1 MRKITCMVVAL
12 AVAFTLWIG
21 VPQADV
27 QDLRTRTKVDQKT
40 GVKFSLERQFVHV
53 MGGRTGIEEQDP
65 CLPAKLM
72 GHVHVIVEVPET
84 IDLSND
90 NIARQLLENSLN
102 YAFTQCTKEKLS
114 NFWDRM
120 ASTLISLYQSPFD
133 PKTMEN
139 GWIVRGRPDHHKNF
153 AIVDYKNKA
162 LENKLAEEK
171 KQKDEEEKKQRAR
184 KNEEER
190 KRAEAEAE
198 IQRNARKEEEARRQA
213 ERLAEQRA
221 QQQKA
226 EEERQNIIKRR
237 DMFVKQ
243 NGVQAWPNADALQAN
258 PFVYNS
264 KTVAI
269 LARFEEMSSA
279 TDGLFAIGGNPIVV
293 SDIPNG
299 AFTSRRWV
307 ILAGTVLGKREVQL
321 PLLGKVA
328 VPHLKYVNVLQCP
341 DEKCDGLGSK

>member
-40 GVKFSLERQFVHV
+40 GVKFSLERQFARVV
-53 MGGRTGIEEQDP
+53 GGRTGIEEQDP
-65 CLPAKLM
+65 CLPAKMM
-72 GHVHVIVEVPET
+72 GHAHVIVEVPET

-90 NIARQLLENSLN
+90 NIARQLLDNSLN

-114 NFWDRM
+114 NFM
-120 ASTLISLYQSPFD
+120 ASTLISLYKSPFD

-139 GWIVRGRPDHHKNF
+139 GWIVRGRPDHYKNF

-171 KQKDEEEKKQRAR
+171 KQKDEEEKKQRDR

-226 EEERQNIIKRR
+226 EEERRKITNRR
-237 DMFVKQ
+237 DLFTKE
-243 NGVQAWPNADALQAN
+243 NGVKAWPSADALQAN
-258 PFVYNS
+258 PFVHQG

-279 TDGLFAIGGNPIVV
+279 TDGLFAIGSNPIVV
-293 SDIPNG
+293 SDIPSG

-328 VPHLKYVNVLQCP
+328 VPHLKYVNVLPCS
-341 DEKCDGLGSK
+341 DEKCDGLGNK